1 MPSNL
6 QKMSL
11 DLFPDELKDTRKLE
25 KILISKT
32 AIFKNIAIMLGKVEF
47 GKIKGSICNIPIE
60 SANISNI
67 LPGPANSN

>member
-1 MPSNL
+1 
-6 QKMSL
+6 MSL
-11 DLFPDELKDTRKLE
+11 DLFPDELKGTRKLE

>member
-1 MPSNL
+1 
-6 QKMSL
+6 MSL

>member
-67 LPGPANSN
+67 LPERANSN